1 MTSTFIPILADAGG
15 SIVFVIVLVISIVSW
30 LVNLVQ
36 GNNPKGVKPKQ
47 RPRPD
52 QGQSDLEKFLQ
63 EVVGNKPQ
71 PQQEKPRPAPKQPR
85 PQGQKKAKAKQP
97 AQQRPAAA
105 QTPATSDRPG
115 ARLQQTHLASAGLGE
130 SIRSNTMDQRTIDS
144 FVKKDIDNSV
154 RRDIDDAV
162 QRDIGAD
169 GTLSSI
175 QRTPIHPL
183 IQAMRSPG
191 GVKQAIMMAE
201 ILGRPK
207 SLRQ

>member
-1 MTSTFIPILADAGG
+1 MPSTFIPVLADAGG
-15 SIVFVIVLVISIVSW
+15 SIVFVIVLVISVISW

-71 PQQEKPRPAPKQPR
+71 PQQEKPRPPKPPR
-85 PQGQKKAKAKQP
+85 PQGQKKAKSKSP
-97 AQQRPAAA
+97 AQQRPAAVQA
-105 QTPATSDRPG
+105 PVAMERPG
-115 ARLQQTHLASAGLGE
+115 ARMQQTHLATAGLGDHFRNS
-130 SIRSNTMDQRTIDS
+130 SIDQRSIDS
-144 FVKKDIDNSV
+144 VVKKDIDGTV

-175 QRTPIHPL
+175 QRAPVHPL
-183 IQAMRSPG
+183 IHAMRSPG
-191 GVKQAIMMAE
+191 GVRQAIVMAE

>member
-1 MTSTFIPILADAGG
+1 MPSTFIPLLADAGG
-15 SIVFVIVLVISIVSW
+15 SIVFIIVLVISVISW

-36 GNNPKGVKPKQ
+36 GNNPKGGKPKQ

-71 PQQEKPRPAPKQPR
+71 PQQEKPRPPKSPR
-85 PQGQKKAKAKQP
+85 PQGQKKAKSKSP

-105 QTPATSDRPG
+105 QAPVAMDRPG
-115 ARLQQTHLASAGLGE
+115 ARLQQTHLATAALGDNFRNN
-130 SIRSNTMDQRTIDS
+130 SMDQRSIDS
-144 FVKKDIDNSV
+144 IVKKDIDGSV

-175 QRTPIHPL
+175 QRAPVHPL
-183 IQAMRSPG
+183 ILAMRSPG
-191 GVKQAIMMAE
+191 GVRQAIMMAE